1 MKIIPYGKQTIE
13 EDDISSVVEIL
24 RSDYLTT
31 GPKVEE
37 FEKAIAKYC
46 GVKYCISVSN
56 CTAALHISSL
66 ILLNENDLV
75 LTTVNSFLAT
85 SNSIVYA
92 KAKPIF
98 VDICKDGNIDL
109 DLCEKELLKNK
120 KIKAIYAVHFSGNP
134 VNQNKLAYLKQKY
147 NIKILEDC
155 AHSIGASQDSI
166 KAGSCK
172 FSDISVFSFHP
183 VKQLTTGEGGAILT
197 NDKKIYKKALSLRN
211 HGMIA
216 KPSVASWHYEM
227 TDLGFNYRLTDI
239 ACALG
244 LSQLNKLDSFL
255 QKRRKIAKRYD
266 KFFDENKFI
275 KPLYKYTQNSAY
287 HLYVVLIDFE
297 KFNITKKEFFL
308 KLREKSI
315 YLQYHYIP
323 INHQPYY
330 KKLGYG
336 NEHTPVM
343 DEYYEKAVSLP
354 IFPKLSK
361 KEQEYVQKTLI
372 KVLIGA

>member
-46 GVKYCISVSN
+46 GGKYCISVSN

-216 KPSVASWHYEM
+216 KPSVASWYYEM

>member
-336 NEHTPVM
+336 NEYTPVM

>member
-85 SNSIVYA
+85 SNSIIYA

-227 TDLGFNYRLTDI
+227 ADLGFNYRLTDI

-336 NEHTPVM
+336 NEYTPVM
-343 DEYYEKAVSLP
+343 NEYYEKAVSLP

>member
-330 KKLGYG
+330 RKLGYG